1 MASTSTSEQQLRS
14 DEDFARTLAAM
25 DEYRGMLPCVMLVV
39 SFVLIVLL
47 VDGTSSR
54 CGSLL
59 TFFYFL
65 FVDLDDMLIL

>member
-1 MASTSTSEQQLRS
+1 MRS

-39 SFVLIVLL
+39 SFVPYRVVGWWNVITLWKFTNLL
-47 VDGTSSR
+47 
-54 CGSLL
+54 L
-59 TFFYFL
+59 FP